1 MERNNKDK
9 IELLVREIQSG
20 KNESFD
26 ELIRLTMYMVWAN
39 SMRLTMNEEDAKDL
53 SQMVYI
59 KVFKGINMFK
69 GKSNFITWLYRI
81 KYNTYIDILR
91 KNQINNNFVEIDE
104 EADIIEYNENIEER
118 IEKEIDSEI
127 MKKAVLMLKPIYR
140 EVLFLKEIENKSYKE
155 IAEIVGIS
163 RENVGVIL
171 FRARNLLK
179 KFYIKL
185 SGK

>member
-1 MERNNKDK
+1 MKRVFNVIKRVIKGDK
-9 IELLVREIQSG
+9 EKFNEII
-20 KNESFD
+20 KET
-26 ELIRLTMYMVWAN
+26 LPMIYAN
-39 SMRLTMNEEDAKDL
+39 AMRLTMNEEIAKDL
-53 SQMVYI
+53 TQEIYVKAYTKI
-59 KVFKGINMFK
+59 KSFKFK
-69 GKSNFITWLYRI
+69 SSIKTWLYRI
-81 KYNTYIDILR
+81 KYNTYIDMLR

-104 EADIIEYNENIEER
+104 ETYIIKDNENIEER

-127 MKKAVLMLKPIYR
+127 IKKAVSMLKPIYR